1 MHLGS
6 QSSTEDLISLLG
18 QEEGVNLNRLCY
30 NINVDCDRYHQI
42 SYTVIYAVWFREECK
57 SENPTDE

>member
-18 QEEGVNLNRLCY
+18 QEERVNLNRLCY
-30 NINVDCDRYHQI
+30 KINVDCDRYHQI
-42 SYTVIYAVWFREECK
+42 SYTVIYAV
-57 SENPTDE
+57 